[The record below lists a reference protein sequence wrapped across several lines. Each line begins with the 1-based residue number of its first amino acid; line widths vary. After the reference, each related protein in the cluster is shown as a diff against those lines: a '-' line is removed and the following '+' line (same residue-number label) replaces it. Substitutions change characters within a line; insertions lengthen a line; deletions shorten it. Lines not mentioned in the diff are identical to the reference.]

1 MEKTP
6 GCRYQMSKFVP
17 FGSLSNYFGVNV
29 GIWCVHVP
37 SGPLNLP
44 KILIFPTNFNDF
56 INPFGVTLGCL
67 WGHFAHFGITSG
79 PLFGHFGITLGN
91 ERLFGSLW
99 DHFGVTFGMWGSVF
113 KKHSFCPIHVNDLL
127 YNSGVNL
134 RSLRGH
140 VEVLWAHEGD
150 FGLLGKV
157 FGRTLGHADDTHTHF
172 APNYINHCSLLTIIC
187 PDASPPPQWRGG
199 PGSRLMLREA

>member
-6 GCRYQMSKFVP
+6 GCRYKMSKFVP
-17 FGSLSNYFGVNV
+17 FGSLCNYFGVNV

-91 ERLFGSLW
+91 DRLFGSLW
-99 DHFGVTFGMWGSVF
+99 DHFGCEGPFSKNTHSVQYMLMIF
-113 KKHSFCPIHVNDLL
+113 L
-127 YNSGVNL
+127 YSSGVNL

-140 VEVLWAHEGD
+140 VEVLWVYGGD
-150 FGLLGKV
+150 FGSLLGHSV
-157 FGRTLGHADDTHTHF
+157 T
-172 APNYINHCSLLTIIC
+172 PW
-187 PDASPPPQWRGG
+187 DALWAHDAYMC
-199 PGSRLMLREA
+199 L